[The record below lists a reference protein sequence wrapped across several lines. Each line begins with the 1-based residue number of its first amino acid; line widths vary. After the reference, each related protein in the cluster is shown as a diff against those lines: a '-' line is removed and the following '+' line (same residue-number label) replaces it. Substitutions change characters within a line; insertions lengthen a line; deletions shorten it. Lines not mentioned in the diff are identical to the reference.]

1 MDDNHASLDGRL
13 VAVLPETS
21 RGLLSGY
28 ADEIARAMLASELSL
43 TVGLRIRDEPA
54 LPFYAALAAWLAGN
68 PDKRALALYADDREL
83 SVGFDAAAPFCAALG
98 LSCAIAARQADAEA
112 DGASLIL
119 GSIGVLEARHDE
131 GSLNLG
137 SFALVALPEL
147 DEFQNR
153 GLAAALRGLG
163 PKLRSRWERRTVAM
177 SRRFGV
183 KERNLVLDIAD
194 APRELLIEEKDERAK
209 ALPQSTWF
217 VAHEDKARLAIGLA
231 SADPARPIAIYCNLR
246 SNAEE
251 AAGRLKAN
259 GLRVE
264 YIVGNLPRKAEILKA
279 VRTGEYDALILT
291 DEGAEGLETGWAA
304 RLINWD
310 LPLEGE
316 LYGSRLLCLD
326 YGAPGAQSYNLA
338 CDRYVYGIPAVE
350 AYLGYSLDA
359 AQPPEEAFAAEDKSA
374 GMSFERRD
382 RPDRGARHER
392 GERSTRG
399 DARPDDGRPRNARR
413 GDAGRDGQRRE
424 GQRREGGRRDDGAAA
439 RSIRDDIA
447 ALTGGRPAPAGQ
459 ARDERR
465 PQGGGERNERR
476 ADGGRGAKG
485 RNRPERP
492 AGDGRRRD
500 GQAGRK
506 SEGGSAVAGN
516 PYELPMEERM
526 RLYRERY
533 GKRLSASE
541 PAAEG
546 RRGSGRRG
554 RGSAQRGGP
563 PRGDAVP
570 RNAPSVSGSEAARDQ
585 GDGARGEAA
594 DEGSPGFLGAIRGM
608 FKKKDE

>member
-1 MDDNHASLDGRL
+1 MDEHHASLDGRL
-13 VAVLPETS
+13 VAVLPEPS
-21 RGLLSGY
+21 RGLLAGY
-28 ADEIARAMLASELSL
+28 AAEIAGAMMASELSL

-54 LPFYAALAAWLAGN
+54 LPFYAALAAWLSGN
-68 PDKRALALYADDREL
+68 HDRRALALYADDREL
-83 SVGFDAAAPFCAALG
+83 SAAYAAAAPFCAAMG

-119 GSIGVLEARHDE
+119 GSLGVLEPRHDE
-131 GSLNLG
+131 GSLDLG
-137 SFALVALPEL
+137 SFALLALPEL
-147 DEFQNR
+147 DEFQKR
-153 GLAAALRGLG
+153 GLAAALRGLS
-163 PKLRSRWERRTVAM
+163 PKLRSRWERRTLAM

-217 VAHEDKARLAIGLA
+217 VPHEDKARLAIGLA
-231 SADPARPIAIYCNLR
+231 AADPARPIAVYCNLR

-279 VRTGEYDALILT
+279 VRAGEYDALVLT
-291 DEGAEGLETGWAA
+291 DEGAEGLDAGWAA

-326 YGAPGAQSYNLA
+326 YGALGARSYNLA

-350 AYLGYSLDA
+350 AFLGFPLDA
-359 AQPPEEAFAAEDKSA
+359 AQPPEEAFAAADKSA

-382 RPDRGARHER
+382 RPERGGRHER
-392 GERSTRG
+392 S
-399 DARPDDGRPRNARR
+399 DRPRREERQQR
-413 GDAGRDGQRRE
+413 GVPQDAGREGARRDDRRQNDGRRD
-424 GQRREGGRRDDGAAA
+424 GNRRDDGAAA

-447 ALTGGRPAPAGQ
+447 ALTGGRQ
-459 ARDERR
+459 ARDGSPSQGQRR
-465 PQGGGERNERR
+465 RQGGGRGPEGR
-476 ADGGRGAKG
+476 ARSDKA
-485 RNRPERP
+485 
-492 AGDGRRRD
+492 AGDGRRRG
-500 GQAGRK
+500 GQAGPK
-506 SEGGSAVAGN
+506 PDGGGSAVAGN

-546 RRGSGRRG
+546 RRSSGRRG
-554 RGSAQRGGP
+554 RGGAQRGGP
-563 PRGDAVP
+563 PRGEAVP
-570 RNAPSVSGSEAARDQ
+570 RNAPSASGSEAARDR
-585 GDGARGEAA
+585 DAGARIGSGDAA
-594 DEGSPGFLGAIRGM
+594 DEGSSGIFGAIRGM

>member
-13 VAVLPETS
+13 VAVLPEPS

-28 ADEIARAMLASELSL
+28 AAEIAGAMQAGEPSL

-54 LPFYAALAAWLAGN
+54 MPFYAALAAWLAAN
-68 PDKRALALYADDREL
+68 PEKRALALYADDREL
-83 SVGFDAAAPFCAALG
+83 SAGFDAAAPFCAALG
-98 LSCAIAARQADAEA
+98 ISCAIAARQADAEA

-119 GSIGVLEARHDE
+119 GSLGALETRHDE
-131 GSLNLG
+131 GSLRLDA
-137 SFALVALPEL
+137 FALLALPEL
-147 DEFQNR
+147 DEFLKR

-163 PKLRSRWERRTVAM
+163 PKLRSRWERRTLAM

-217 VAHEDKARLAIGLA
+217 VPHEDKARLAMGLA
-231 SADPARPIAIYCNLR
+231 AADPARPIAVYCNLR

-279 VRTGEYDALILT
+279 VRAGEYDALVLT
-291 DEGAEGLETGWAA
+291 DEGAEGLDPGWAA

-326 YGAPGAQSYNLA
+326 YGAPGARSYNLA

-350 AYLGYSLDA
+350 AYLGYPLDA

-382 RPDRGARHER
+382 RPERGGRHER
-392 GERSTRG
+392 GERPDRRERG
-399 DARPDDGRPRNARR
+399 DARPREGESREGGRGGARPDDRRPRDAR
-413 GDAGRDGQRRE
+413 RDGQRRD
-424 GQRREGGRRDDGAAA
+424 GGRRDDGAAA

-465 PQGGGERNERR
+465 TQGGRR
-476 ADGGRGAKG
+476 PDGSRGAKG
-485 RNRPERP
+485 RTRSERP
-492 AGDGRRRD
+492 AGDGRRRE

-506 SEGGSAVAGN
+506 PEGGSAVAGN

-533 GKRLSASE
+533 GKRLSDPE
-541 PAAEG
+541 PKSDG
-546 RRGSGRRG
+546 RRGGGRRG
-554 RGSAQRGGP
+554 RGGAQRGGP

-570 RNAPSVSGSEAARDQ
+570 RDAPSAPGSDAARDQ
-585 GDGARGEAA
+585 GDGASGL
-594 DEGSPGFLGAIRGM
+594 FGAIRGM
-608 FKKKDE
+608 FKIKDE